1 MKLRLFG
8 VIATLLL
15 AAGILIPLAAPASA
29 RHPMPAPG
37 NPIIFVHGGAGS
49 GAQFESQAMRFESN
63 FYSHE
68 YIYALE
74 YDSSFSINTMDDVY
88 AKLDALILRVQE
100 ETGAEQVDILGHSLG
115 TTVMIGGLLGTTV
128 TPGYLNTSAERAADV
143 AHYVNIDGRT
153 AIALPGSVVG
163 VPVPTLAIW
172 AGRGQPG
179 RQIVGATNV
188 TIPDVTHVQSATCP
202 ESFVEMYKFFTG
214 NDPVTSDI
222 VPQPPGQVRLAGRAV
237 LFPLNTG
244 VPSGTLQIWRV
255 NGDTGARLED
265 EPEAVY
271 PLSGDGSWGPFE
283 AVGGKYYEFNIVRE
297 GQSDHPSYYEPFIRS
312 DYLIRLLTSGPTGG
326 PSAYMDRSPN
336 HVNLLL
342 GRNMEFWGDQGAE
355 NDVLKVNGTNVISAA
370 THPITKLV
378 NYMFVYDQGADGVSH
393 LGVPIP
399 YYHALTFFTG
409 VDVHV
414 PGAYPANGTTSIE
427 LTSRTGGGETQTI
440 NVPNLASSQIR
451 TITVMFHDYSQDIN
465 SWQEYIRSR

>member
-1 MKLRLFG
+1 MKIRLFG
-8 VIATLLL
+8 VIAGLLM
-15 AAGILIPLAAPASA
+15 AIGILIPLSAPADA
-29 RHPMPAPG
+29 CPPWQIPG
-37 NPIIFVHGGAGS
+37 THPIIFVHGGAGS

-63 FYSHE
+63 LYSHE
-68 YIYALE
+68 YIYTLE
-74 YDSSFSINTMDDVY
+74 YDSSFIINTMAQVY
-88 AKLDALILRVQE
+88 ANLDALIVRVQE

-115 TTVMIGGLLGTTV
+115 TTVMH
-128 TPGYLNTSAERAADV
+128 GYLNSSAERAAKV

-153 AIALPGSVVG
+153 ATALPGTVVG

-172 AGRGQPG
+172 AGRGAPG

-244 VPSGTLQIWRV
+244 VPNGTLQIWRV

-265 EPEAVY
+265 EPKAVY

-342 GRNMEFWGDQGAE
+342 GRNMEFWGNDPGAE
-355 NDVLKVNGTNVISAA
+355 NDVLEVNGTNVVSPA
-370 THPITKLV
+370 TNPIAKLV
-378 NYMFVYDQGADGVSH
+378 NYMFVYDQGTDGVSH
-393 LGVPIP
+393 LGVPIG
-399 YYHALTFFTG
+399 YYHALPFFTG
-409 VDVHV
+409 VDVYA
-414 PGAYPANGTTSIE
+414 PGAYPADGTTSIV
-427 LTSRTGGGETQTI
+427 LTSRVGGGRTQTI

-451 TITVMFHDYSQDIN
+451 TITVMFHDYNQDIN
-465 SWQEYIRSR
+465 SWPEYVQSK